1 MSMPRRLFP
10 AAILSLA
17 LLGLT
22 LAALFMNG
30 HPFPAA
36 QAQTTTTSVDYD
48 SNDDGLIE
56 ISNLAQLNAVRWD
69 LNGDGTVDATTNS
82 TRYTAAFPNAAAGM
96 GCPDGSDTDTL
107 PDPCLGYELK
117 ADLTFDTN
125 NDNSVTVADS
135 GGLYWNGGDGWT
147 PIGDA
152 GNPYTGEFQGRGKT
166 ISRLFIRNDSAA
178 RAGLFGALGP
188 GSSVTGLGLE
198 EVSIVSSHPSAVG
211 SLAGVNEGT
220 ITASYAS
227 GSLSAEWDSSVAGGL
242 VGLNLWGTV
251 QASFAQVAV
260 SAQDEESVVG
270 GLVGQNLL
278 GDIKASY
285 ASGAVAAN
293 ALQALAG
300 GLAGINQGTIT
311 ASYARGAVSVSGHN
325 SYGGG
330 LIGHDQGQ
338 ETDSYWDTAAAGR
351 TVSAGGIG
359 QLSSA
364 LQSPT
369 GYGGIYANWNLNL
382 DTAAGGDTPWDFG
395 SDGQYPML
403 VYGTIKS
410 APQRDYDTDNDR
422 LLEVNT
428 LAQLDA
434 LRWDLNTDGIVAAAD
449 QANYAA
455 AFLGAVAGMGCAQG
469 TATASCNG
477 YELKSDL
484 DFDTD
489 GDDGIDADDG
499 PHWNTGRGW
508 LGIGSAT
515 APFTGTFQGNGKTIY
530 NLYINQT
537 QPARAGLFGEVG
549 STGKLEGVR
558 LAAVNVRTQ
567 DGVRVGALAGVNGG
581 TITDSSA
588 AGHVNATQDTGT
600 VYVGGL
606 VGSNANSIV
615 SSYAETEIEGSASV
629 VGGLAGHNSSSG
641 SIAASYSA
649 LVSSVTSRNGAYL
662 GGLVGHNQGAISAA
676 YSRSPVKA
684 TGNTAAVGGLVGYN
698 ERTLSTST
706 TQGTITASYA
716 LGPVVATGT
725 SPSAG
730 GLVGKNSS
738 GVATNSYWDIEV
750 SGQSSS
756 PLGTGIRGTRM
767 LGYRA
772 TAYTGLYANWNL
784 NLDGMA
790 GNDDPWAFPDG
801 QYPLLKYGGH
811 NVVDQVRLY
820 IWDAPAV
827 GRIARTDWHLSAWL
841 TKARGQG
848 FTWERSADGVTGW
861 TVVRGRRP
869 LTGSIRYATTNCT
882 CKLLIEPYEANQWFR
897 VRRRSSERGWID
909 GYISRQTTAW
919 SGPTAT
925 LTFASGHTSPRV
937 GQAIAI
943 SGTNNVKWI
952 RCNDASGNGCNVIV
966 NSATGYTPVAAD
978 QGKYL
983 YAYRY
988 YDNAQSVKTLGKTA
1002 AIGPV
1007 AAATGSSS

>member
-1 MSMPRRLFP
+1 M
-10 AAILSLA
+10 
-17 LLGLT
+17 
-22 LAALFMNG
+22 
-30 HPFPAA
+30 
-36 QAQTTTTSVDYD
+36 
-48 SNDDGLIE
+48 
-56 ISNLAQLNAVRWD
+56 
-69 LNGDGTVDATTNS
+69 
-82 TRYTAAFPNAAAGM
+82 
-96 GCPDGSDTDTL
+96 
-107 PDPCLGYELK
+107 
-117 ADLTFDTN
+117 
-125 NDNSVTVADS
+125 
-135 GGLYWNGGDGWT
+135 
-147 PIGDA
+147 
-152 GNPYTGEFQGRGKT
+152 
-166 ISRLFIRNDSAA
+166 
-178 RAGLFGALGP
+178 
-188 GSSVTGLGLE
+188 
-198 EVSIVSSHPSAVG
+198 
-211 SLAGVNEGT
+211 
-220 ITASYAS
+220 
-227 GSLSAEWDSSVAGGL
+227 AGGL

-311 ASYARGAVSVSGHN
+311 ASYARGAVSVSGNN

-351 TVSAGGIG
+351 TVSAGGLG

-369 GYGGIYANWNLNL
+369 GYSGIYANWNLNL
-382 DTAAGGDTPWDFG
+382 DTAAGGDAPWDFG

-422 LLEVNT
+422 LLEVNN
-428 LAQLDA
+428 LAQLNA
-434 LRWDLNTDGIVAAAD
+434 IRWDLNTDGIVAAAD

-469 TATASCNG
+469 TATAACNG

-489 GDDGIDADDG
+489 GDDGIDGDDG

-508 LGIGSAT
+508 IGIGSAT
-515 APFTGTFQGNGKTIY
+515 APFTGTFQGNSKTIY
-530 NLYINQT
+530 NLFINQT

-549 STGKLEGVR
+549 STGKLEGVK
-558 LAAVNVRTQ
+558 LAAVNVRTR

-581 TITDSSA
+581 TIKLSSV

-606 VGSNANSIV
+606 VGGNTGRIV
-615 SSYAETEIEGSASV
+615 SSYAAAEIEGSPSV
-629 VGGLAGHNSSSG
+629 VGDLAGHNGSSG
-641 SIAASYSA
+641 SIIASYATGVAITTDSD
-649 LVSSVTSRNGAYL
+649 AYL
-662 GGLVGHNQGAISAA
+662 GGLVGHNQGAINAA

-730 GLVGKNSS
+730 GLVGKNSG
-738 GVATNSYWDIEV
+738 GVATNSYWDTGV

-756 PLGTGIRGTRM
+756 VLGIAKAGQGSFDAPLIN
-767 LGYRA
+767 A
-772 TAYTGLYANWNL
+772 NL
-784 NLDGMA
+784 NLDGVP
-790 GNDDPWAFPDG
+790 GNDNPWVPGAY
-801 QYPLLKYGGH
+801 QYTLLDYGGMD
-811 NVVDQVRLY
+811 VVRQIRLF
-820 IWDAPAV
+820 INTGTAV
-827 GRIARTDWHLSAWL
+827 GQLAATRWDPGQWL
-841 TKARGQG
+841 TRDLVTRPAAYA
-848 FTWERSADGVTGW
+848 WERSDDGVTGW
-861 TVVRGRRP
+861 EFVYSRQLGIGRVRGGG
-869 LTGSIRYATTNCT
+869 LTF
-882 CKLLIEPYEANQWFR
+882 LIEPYEANKRFR
-897 VRRRSSERGWID
+897 VRGRSVERGWISSP
-909 GYISRQTTAW
+909 ISPPATPW
-919 SGPTAT
+919 GGPTAT
-925 LTFASGHTSPRV
+925 LTFASGHTAPRV

-943 SGTNNVKWI
+943 SGSNNVRWI
-952 RCNDASGNGCNVIV
+952 RCDDTADNGCDVIV
-966 NSATGYTPVAAD
+966 RSATSYTPVAAD

-1002 AIGPV
+1002 SIGPV
-1007 AAATGSSS
+1007 AAATGSPS